1 MIRKFSELKMP
12 KKTVISKNS
21 KAESNA
27 QIPLKNGSIYCNKNG
42 NIILK
47 IIAKP
52 GAKCNKITDITDEGI
67 GIQINAPPV
76 DGEANSELIKFLS
89 SLLGIKKSDVSL
101 NQGLKSRQKTIL
113 LHTSNDSISEIREK
127 LQSSMNK

>member
-1 MIRKFSELKMP
+1 MY
-12 KKTVISKNS
+12 
-21 KAESNA
+21 AA

-52 GAKCNKITDITDEGI
+52 GAKCNKITGNSYLNMHKIFKYCLHYFILIDITDEGI

-101 NQGLKSRQKTIL
+101 NQVNFFKIL
-113 LHTSNDSISEIREK
+113 VIDI
-127 LQSSMNK
+127 SMNNNLFQICIL